1 MTVLVTGAGGRFGAA
16 VLTALRAAPGIG
28 DVVGVDTSADRRG
41 SADLLQVD
49 PRTPSI
55 ARVVAEV
62 APAAVVHL
70 GLVENPARA
79 GGRAAMKER
88 NVIGTMQL
96 LAACQKAP
104 YVRRLVVRSSASVY
118 GSAPRDAALF
128 TEDSTPHQPP
138 RSGYGKDVAEVEGYV
153 RGFARRRPDVAVTV
167 LRMAP
172 MPDAGV
178 DLALE
183 SYLAMPVLPTVLG
196 FDPRLQLLHRDDAVE
211 ALRLATVGAHPG
223 TYNIAGSG
231 VLLLSQMARR
241 LRRPIV
247 PLQSPGL
254 PVVSQLLRRAGV
266 TDLTPAQIDL
276 LTRGRVLDT
285 TAMRERLGLRATH
298 STAATFEAY
307 LRTAS
312 GRGVLPSD
320 HVAAGLGSLRE
331 ALVARGSRR
340 G

>member
-16 VLTALRAAPGIG
+16 VLAALRVAPGVG
-28 DVVGVDTSADRRG
+28 TVVGADTSAERHG
-41 SADLLQVD
+41 STDLLWVD

-62 APAAVVHL
+62 APDAVVHL
-70 GLVENPARA
+70 GLVDTAARV

-96 LAACQKAP
+96 LAACQKASF
-104 YVRRLVVRSSASVY
+104 VRRLVVRSSAAVY

-128 TEDSTPHQPP
+128 TEDTTPHQPP

-172 MPDAGV
+172 IPDAGV
-178 DLALE
+178 DMALE
-183 SYLAMPVLPTVLG
+183 SYLALPVLPTVLG

-211 ALRLATVGAHPG
+211 SLRIATVGAHPG
-223 TYNIAGSG
+223 TYNVAGAG

-247 PLQSPGL
+247 PLPAPGV
-254 PVVSQLLRRAGV
+254 PAVGQLLRRAGLV
-266 TDLTPAQIDL
+266 DLTSEQLDL
-276 LTRGRVLDT
+276 LRRGRVLDT
-285 TAMRERLGLRATH
+285 TAMRERLGLRATY

-307 LRTAS
+307 LRTRGRRGPLPS
-312 GRGVLPSD
+312 GRI
-320 HVAAGLGSLRE
+320 AAGLDTLRE